1 MQKLFEDTRPLDKA
15 CIEKYSLTEDIL
27 MENAAAALEASVMAA
42 AGKEDFPG
50 NCGVLILCGSGDNGG
65 DGYTLARR
73 LSGKIAVKAVEVLAA
88 KSPACIRQKER
99 AEKAGVCVM
108 QPADARETKETR
120 VCGAGGEVP
129 AGGLFEKAAVIVDC
143 IFGSGFHGE
152 PSAEIAA
159 IISAA
164 NKSRAYRIACD
175 VPSCLSSAA
184 RSSNA
189 ENFVFKAD
197 CTVTMGA
204 LKTLLYEDYAKD
216 FTGKIVCA
224 PLGVSSAV
232 FESGGSEDAFL
243 LETTDFCPP
252 ERKRQNTHKG
262 TFGHGAVICGEK
274 PGAGII
280 AATACFAFGAGLVTL
295 VSDEGRSLLSK
306 MPAELML
313 SETLPEKTTAFALG
327 MGLGRTDNAFS
338 KAEKLLGEAA
348 EKKLPCVLDADIFYY
363 PAIRSFLQS
372 RSGSPALN
380 SEKSQAKS
388 SALCVGTVLTPHP
401 KEFQQLWKTCG
412 LGEISMEEI
421 LLKKRELSAEFC
433 RKFPGI
439 VLVLK
444 GANPVISVYHSS
456 GGTDDEISLKQ
467 YINPLGTVA
476 LAKGGSGDVL
486 SGLICALLAQ
496 GYSAL
501 DASIQASLAHSLASR
516 DAASSYGMTP
526 FMLIDAVR
534 TLKV

>member
-15 CIEKYSLTEDIL
+15 CIEKYSLSEDIL
-27 MENAAAALEASVMAA
+27 MENAAAALEASVLAA
-42 AGKEDFPG
+42 AGKEDFPENG
-50 NCGVLILCGSGDNGG
+50 YVLILCGSGDNGG

-73 LSGKIAVKAVEVLAA
+73 LSGKFAVKAIEVLAA
-88 KSPACIRQKER
+88 KSPACFRQKDR
-99 AEKAGVCVM
+99 AEKAGVCVI
-108 QPADARETKETR
+108 QSAA
-120 VCGAGGEVP
+120 EVP

-184 RSSNA
+184 RTSNA
-189 ENFVFKAD
+189 ENLVFKAD

-243 LETTDFCPP
+243 LESTDFCPP
-252 ERKRQNTHKG
+252 ERKRQNAHKG

-295 VSDEGRSLLSK
+295 VSDEGRSLLPK

-313 SETLPEKTTAFALG
+313 SETLPEKTTALALG

-363 PAIRSFLQS
+363 PAISSFLQS
-372 RSGSPALN
+372 RSGS
-380 SEKSQAKS
+380 SAKS
-388 SALCVGTVLTPHP
+388 SALCAGTVLTPHP

-412 LGEISMEEI
+412 FGEISMEEI
-421 LLKKRELSAEFC
+421 ILKKRELSAQFC

-444 GANPVISVYHSS
+444 GANPVISVYQAFD
-456 GGTDDEISLKQ
+456 GTDDENSLKQ

-501 DASIQASLAHSLASR
+501 DATIQASLAHSLASR

>member
-1 MQKLFEDTRPLDKA
+1 
-15 CIEKYSLTEDIL
+15 
-27 MENAAAALEASVMAA
+27 
-42 AGKEDFPG
+42 
-50 NCGVLILCGSGDNGG
+50 
-65 DGYTLARR
+65 
-73 LSGKIAVKAVEVLAA
+73 
-88 KSPACIRQKER
+88 
-99 AEKAGVCVM
+99 M
-108 QPADARETKETR
+108 QPAYACAGQAAREIGDTCVGGGARETEVACVSQDACVAEETC
-120 VCGAGGEVP
+120 VCGAGIEVS

-152 PSAEIAA
+152 PSAEISSL
-159 IISAA
+159 ISAA

-189 ENFVFKAD
+189 ENLVFKAD

-204 LKTLLYEDYAKD
+204 LKTLLYEDYSKD
-216 FTGKIVCA
+216 FTGKIVSA

-243 LETTDFCPP
+243 LETTDFCSP
-252 ERKRQNTHKG
+252 ERKRQNAHKG

-295 VSDEGRSLLSK
+295 VSDEGRSLLPK

-313 SETLPEKTTAFALG
+313 SETLPEKTTALALG

-363 PAIRSFLQS
+363 PAISSFLQS

-380 SEKSQAKS
+380 SEKSP
-388 SALCVGTVLTPHP
+388 ALCAGTVLTPHP

-421 LLKKRELSAEFC
+421 ILKKRELSAQFC
-433 RKFPGI
+433 RRFPGI

-444 GANPVISVYHSS
+444 GANPVISVYQAFD
-456 GGTDDEISLKQ
+456 GTDDESSLKQ

>member
-1 MQKLFEDTRPLDKA
+1 M
-15 CIEKYSLTEDIL
+15 S
-27 MENAAAALEASVMAA
+27 
-42 AGKEDFPG
+42 
-50 NCGVLILCGSGDNGG
+50 
-65 DGYTLARR
+65 
-73 LSGKIAVKAVEVLAA
+73 
-88 KSPACIRQKER
+88 
-99 AEKAGVCVM
+99 
-108 QPADARETKETR
+108 
-120 VCGAGGEVP
+120 

-184 RSSNA
+184 RTNDHNA
-189 ENFVFKAD
+189 ENLVFKAD

-216 FTGKIVCA
+216 YTGKIVCA

-243 LETTDFCPP
+243 LESTDFCPP
-252 ERKRQNTHKG
+252 ERKRQNAHKG

-295 VSDEGRSLLSK
+295 VSDEGRSLLPK

-380 SEKSQAKS
+380 SEKSP
-388 SALCVGTVLTPHP
+388 ALYVGTVLTPHP

-444 GANPVISVYHSS
+444 GANPVISVYLSS
-456 GGTDDEISLKQ
+456 DGTDDGISLKQ

-516 DAASSYGMTP
+516 NLTSSYGMTP